1 MVAAVSLLGISV
13 QADFAHHLVVLPY
26 MESIWMASACAEG
39 YVDCLMLEIDEL
51 SQEVDAAVES
61 E

>member
-39 YVDCLMLEIDEL
+39 YMDCLMLNIDEL
-51 SQEVDAAVES
+51 SQ
-61 E
+61 

>member
-26 MESIWMASACAEG
+26 MESIWMTSACAEG
-39 YVDCLMLEIDEL
+39 HVDCLMLDIDEL
-51 SQEVDAAVES
+51 SQEVAAAVET